1 MKKLKESMKIT
12 SIIVLMISIIIG
24 PLLLTS
30 CSQADRASYN
40 ISKQADNFNVLR
52 QLTVINNMNGDVMFQ
67 MTGKLSIEVDEVDNQ
82 LEVTVENDDESYSK
96 HFVGLN
102 EMTSYTVIDIDTN
115 YVDNYTFTI
124 NYNPDMWIPISVE
137 TIE

>member
-12 SIIVLMISIIIG
+12 SIIVIMISIIIG
-24 PLLLTS
+24 PILLTG

-67 MTGKLSIEVDEVDNQ
+67 MTGKLSIEVDDVDNQ
-82 LEVTVENDDESYSK
+82 LEITVENDDESYSK

-124 NYNPDMWIPISVE
+124 NYNPDMLIPISVE

>member
-24 PLLLTS
+24 PLLLTG

>member
-12 SIIVLMISIIIG
+12 SIIVIMISIIIG
-24 PLLLTS
+24 PILLTG

-67 MTGKLSIEVDEVDNQ
+67 MTGKLSIEVDDVDNQ
-82 LEVTVENDDESYSK
+82 LEITVENDDESYSK